1 MNILVLMVYVNW
13 MNKQIN
19 VEVEYVKMDNIKQMK
34 IVFNIKKD
42 V

>member
-1 MNILVLMVYVNW
+1 MNILVVMVYVNL

-19 VEVEYVKMDNIKQMK
+19 VEVEYVKMDYIKQMK
-34 IVFNIKKD
+34 IVINIKKD

>member
-19 VEVEYVKMDNIKQMK
+19 VEVEYVKMDYIKQMK
-34 IVFNIKKD
+34 IVINIKKD

>member
-13 MNKQIN
+13 MNKLIN
-19 VEVEYVKMDNIKQMK
+19 VEVEYVKMDYIKQMK
-34 IVFNIKKD
+34 IVINIKKD